1 MKGGKIESFKQALLS
16 HRIKLMGSDFK
27 GKIGIIRRRRDLH
40 IDAEA
45 RKPSERSL
53 RS

>member
-1 MKGGKIESFKQALLS
+1 MD
-16 HRIKLMGSDFK
+16 SDFK

-45 RKPSERSL
+45 RNHPRDPRAFESPDRTTDKEKTL
-53 RS
+53 WN